1 MKELSSRQ
9 REVLAFVE
17 KYLAEHGFPPSVS
30 EIANNSGIA
39 PATAAGHVGAL
50 RRKGLLD
57 RTPQARS
64 IVLTPGVAAASPVIS
79 IPIYSRIGS
88 PDVSGDHAGVEGY
101 CTLHRSGLGN
111 LPQTRLFALRVGNE
125 AMRGLGI
132 FRNDIAVLRPPDP
145 PPQVGDVVALVIGGE
160 AVLRSFFP
168 LADGRVELRPAH
180 DGMSTI
186 VLPHDALQLVGV
198 LIAVQRFYLR

>member
-17 KYLAEHGFPPSVS
+17 KYLAERGFPPSVS
-30 EIANNSGIA
+30 EIAHNSGIA

-57 RTPQARS
+57 RSPQARS
-64 IVLTPGVAAASPVIS
+64 IVLTPGYAADAPAVK
-79 IPIYSRIGS
+79 IPIYSRISS
-88 PDVSGDHAGVEGY
+88 PEIGEDHAGIEGY
-101 CTLHRSGLGN
+101 CTLHRSGFGT
-111 LPQTRLFALRVGNE
+111 LPPMRFFALRVGDE

-132 FRNDIAVLRPPDP
+132 FRNDIAVLRPPEP
-145 PPQVGDVVALVIGGE
+145 PPQVGDVTAVIIDGE

-168 LADGRVELRPAH
+168 LADGSVELRPAH
-180 DGMSTI
+180 DGAA
-186 VLPHDALQLVGV
+186 VVRLQRNALPLVGV